1 MATRAVYSF
10 TGFPEA
16 PVRHLYLHHDGYPT
30 GAAWRFATALRE
42 RPAAAQFLAAFLRSQ
57 PGAEALAGP
66 EQAADADY
74 RYVVEFRECMD
85 PGLTVQGWRRLPGSG
100 TWQPRCGP
108 MALAVFIARF
118 LPGGV
123 DTERR

>member
-1 MATRAVYSF
+1 MYSF

-42 RPAAAQFLAAFLRSQ
+42 QPAAAEFLAAFLRSQ
-57 PGAEALAGP
+57 AGAETLANP

-74 RYVVEFRECMD
+74 HYMVAFGAGHD
-85 PGLTVQGWRRLPGSG
+85 PELSVQGWRRLPGSG

-108 MALAVFIARF
+108 MALTVFIQRF

-123 DTERR
+123 DAERR